1 MRVSVTDR
9 CNIRCTYC
17 MPEGNLAFL
26 DRAELMTFE
35 EITRVVSLL
44 SSQGVHDIRLTGGE
58 PLLRRDLVGLVKR
71 LAELREVK
79 DLSLTTNGI
88 LLGKFALALKQ
99 AGLQRLNISLDA
111 LDEATFR
118 TVARRPGLQQVLDGI
133 QAAIDAGFTGI
144 KLNAIAL
151 RGLTEHQVH
160 SLLAFAIKRELVIRF
175 IEYMPLDAEHEWEQ
189 QKVLTGKELLQFIVD
204 QWGDVQALTS
214 ANPAQPS
221 SDYQLLQQPVWSNG
235 LRPTFGL
242 ICPVS
247 QPFCDRCDRLRLTAD
262 GMLRNC
268 LFSTQ
273 EWNVRSMLR
282 SGADDEAILALVQ
295 RAVAEKEAGH
305 LINRPE
311 FEQPARAMYQIG
323 G

>member
-1 MRVSVTDR
+1 
-9 CNIRCTYC
+9 
-17 MPEGNLAFL
+17 MPEGNLSFL
-26 DRAELMTFE
+26 DRAALMSFE

-44 SSQGVHDIRLTGGE
+44 ASQGVHDVRLTGGE
-58 PLLRRDLVGLVKR
+58 PLLRRDLVGLVKQ
-71 LAELREVK
+71 LAELPDVQ

-88 LLGKFALALKQ
+88 LLSKFAIGLKQ

-111 LDEATFR
+111 LDEATFQA
-118 TVARRPGLQQVLDGI
+118 VARRPGLQQVLDGI

-151 RGLTEHQVH
+151 RGLTEHQIH

-189 QKVLTGKELLQFIVD
+189 KKVLSGHEMLQLIRE
-204 QWGDVQALTS
+204 QWGEVQAVPS
-214 ANPAQPS
+214 MNPAQPS

-235 LRPTFGL
+235 ARPTFGV

-268 LFSTQ
+268 LFSTH
-273 EWNVRSMLR
+273 EWDLRSLLR
-282 SGADDEAILALVQ
+282 SGASDEAVLALVQ
-295 RAVAEKEAGH
+295 QAVAAKEAGH